1 METITVLVVDNE
13 TDSDKT
19 LKDGLSDVGFNVLT
33 TNRELDGLEELQ
45 YGTNIDVVLLDYN
58 APTLDRSQTLEQL
71 NNQFPKAKAIGMTR
85 SNTAKLANMY
95 RNDVE
100 KLLPAP
106 TTISDLVAA
115 IHSVLGIPTDI
126 PADIP
131 VADARVAALGRIYW
145 MKLIES
151 TILFLVCSYAILRV
165 FRYLINTALFSN

>member
-19 LKDGLSDVGFNVLT
+19 LQDGLSDVGFNVLT

-71 NNQFPKAKAIGMTR
+71 NTQLPNVKAIGMTR
-85 SNTAKLANMY
+85 CNTAKLANMY

-100 KLLPAP
+100 KLLPIPVA
-106 TTISDLVAA
+106 ISDVVAA
-115 IHSVLGIPTDI
+115 IHSVVGT
-126 PADIP
+126 PAYIP
-131 VADARVAALGRIYW
+131 VDVRRAVRRVYW
-145 MKLIES
+145 MELIES